1 MSSFDLNINNYNI
14 NELINMMEL
23 IQPYTQDDIISKKN
37 MLQEKILTENGISM
51 QKKTEMH
58 TFFDKASEKLLF
70 NIKQIHSVNS
80 RDSNEINTLN
90 TFNEFKNNK
99 SNFII
104 DKSNNDMGVKN
115 SIRNGRTMDQEAQ
128 PLGIINPINVRT
140 IKHTVNIDTR
150 FRPNYYSTLSTKFS
164 LVLPVKISNAVSM
177 RVGSIEIPT
186 TWYAISKNS
195 GNTFFKIEWGT
206 PLSIGGDYPY
216 SGIVNIPDGNYEP
229 YYQDST
235 KAVDISSIIN
245 SYMHSLYADDVSL
258 DGVDANALIRNLY
271 FNVDRT
277 SGKSGFA
284 WMTDPGI
291 TPSQFRITFAVDSNG
306 NSDIINVL
314 QFKIGW
320 LLGFRIGSYTG
331 LSVVSEGICF
341 LKSPR
346 YAFISITDYNN
357 SVNNNFSSAFSSSLL
372 QKDII
377 ARINLT
383 FIQQKQGVYQSGQ
396 DDGFSTQI
404 NRQRSYFGPVNIER
418 LEIKLLDEY
427 GRIIDLN
434 NMDWSMTLTME
445 CLYDN

>member
-1 MSSFDLNINNYNI
+1 M
-14 NELINMMEL
+14 
-23 IQPYTQDDIISKKN
+23 
-37 MLQEKILTENGISM
+37 
-51 QKKTEMH
+51 
-58 TFFDKASEKLLF
+58 
-70 NIKQIHSVNS
+70 
-80 RDSNEINTLN
+80 
-90 TFNEFKNNK
+90 
-99 SNFII
+99 
-104 DKSNNDMGVKN
+104 
-115 SIRNGRTMDQEAQ
+115 
-128 PLGIINPINVRT
+128 
-140 IKHTVNIDTR
+140 
-150 FRPNYYSTLSTKFS
+150 
-164 LVLPVKISNAVSM
+164 
-177 RVGSIEIPT
+177 
-186 TWYAISKNS
+186 
-195 GNTFFKIEWGT
+195 
-206 PLSIGGDYPY
+206 
-216 SGIVNIPDGNYEP
+216 
-229 YYQDST
+229 
-235 KAVDISSIIN
+235 IN
-245 SYMHSLYADDVSL
+245 SYMHSLYADDV
-258 DGVDANALIRNLY
+258 DPTANDLIRNLY

-284 WMTDPGI
+284 WKYDSGI
-291 TPSQFRITFAVDSNG
+291 TPSQFKITFSVDSNG
-306 NSDIINVL
+306 NLDIINIL
-314 QFKIGW
+314 QFRIGW

-331 LSVVSEGICF
+331 LSVVSEGVCF

-383 FIQQKQGVYQSGQ
+383 FIQQNQGVYQSGQ